1 MKIFGIACRVDVHD
15 PAIWGALH
23 AAKQRW
29 GLPDGLAYPFF
40 RRDHETLQTVLR
52 QTGLPVFEIDALK
65 LASVQHLCL
74 SHSQLARDK
83 VGFSAVAEGCAL
95 AALGEGAVL
104 AGPRLIAFSV
114 TCACASSVEEPT

>member
-1 MKIFGIACRVDVHD
+1 MKIFGIACRVDVHGQ
-15 PAIWGALH
+15 AIWGALH
-23 AAKQRW
+23 AAKQSW

-40 RRDHETLQTVLR
+40 RRDHETLQAVLR

-95 AALGEGAVL
+95 AALAEGAVL

-114 TCACASSVEEPT
+114 TCACASSAGGPT

>member
-1 MKIFGIACRVDVHD
+1 MKIFGVACRIQVDSQ
-15 PAIWGALH
+15 AIWGALH
-23 AAKQRW
+23 AATQNW

-40 RRDHETLQTVLR
+40 RRDHAALQAVLR

-95 AALGEGAVL
+95 AASGEGAVL
-104 AGPRLIAFSV
+104 AGPRLSAFSV
-114 TCACASSVEEPT
+114 TCACASSEGKPL